1 MGKDKLLWKYL
12 SDGKLSSYFIRMI
25 ALKAAG
31 RPVAPE
37 LSLAAQADAGQV
49 GGCGEGDA
57 VYGRRGFELQST
69 VCMHC
74 LLLPLLPCSFSKLK
88 ERKKKEGKGCN
99 VSQRNRLADSCL
111 LPYLFI

>member
-1 MGKDKLLWKYL
+1 MGKDKLFWKYL

-57 VYGRRGFELQST
+57 VYGRRGGLSSKAQFACI
-69 VCMHC
+69 VF
-74 LLLPLLPCSFSKLK
+74 SFL
-88 ERKKKEGKGCN
+88 
-99 VSQRNRLADSCL
+99 SCL
-111 LPYLFI
+111 ALSAS